1 MFQYTYETPVGIL
14 TLAEENGKLTNCNFG
29 NNSKLPQN
37 AEIHETPLLKR
48 AYLQL
53 QEYFIGK
60 RQQFDLPLA
69 PRGTTFQ
76 QAVWQALLSIPYGK
90 TASYKEMAIKVGN
103 PKACRAIGMANNK
116 NPIGIIIPCH
126 RVIGANG
133 KLVGYA
139 GGLDIKQK
147 LLDLEQKNFFQK
159 K

>member
-1 MFQYTYETPVGIL
+1 MFQYTYNTPVGIL

-29 NNSKLPQN
+29 TDAKLPQN
-37 AEIHETPLLKR
+37 ATIHETPLLKR
-48 AYLQL
+48 AYQQL
-53 QEYFIGK
+53 AEYFIGK
-60 RQQFDLPLA
+60 RQQFELPLA
-69 PRGTTFQ
+69 PHGTSFQ
-76 QAVWQALLSIPYGK
+76 QTVWQALLSIPYGK
-90 TASYKEMAIKVGN
+90 TASYKEMAIEIGN

-147 LLDLEQKNFFQK
+147 LLNLEQQFEKR
-159 K
+159 